1 MGRGRTGAEEEGCE
15 LARLRSQA
23 SFGPRGQNGRPL
35 RTRSQ
40 AEAEDAK
47 TGWHRGREAGAYQS
61 WLGNS
66 CPGGARTQDHKTGR
80 ENCASVGHAKEKT
93 PEGIMRL
100 IHGSGVIDGATVRR
114 HIGMGL
120 SQLEARVLSSQTS
133 AEEFS
138 AVLRHPTKR
147 GRGEFHF
154 SAAGERDY
162 GPEVDCRNTGRL
174 PFQRESPPSHYSYQ
188 TSEED

>member
-1 MGRGRTGAEEEGCE
+1 MGRGRTGVEEERRE
-15 LARLRSQA
+15 LARVRSKT
-23 SFGPRGQNGRPL
+23 SFGPRGQNGRPV
-35 RTRSQ
+35 RARSH
-40 AEAEDAK
+40 AEAEVAK

-61 WLGNS
+61 WVGNR
-66 CPGGARTQDHKTGR
+66 CPGGPRAQDHETAL
-80 ENCASVGHAKEKT
+80 ENHASADHTKEKT

-174 PFQRESPPSHYSYQ
+174 PFHRE
-188 TSEED
+188 